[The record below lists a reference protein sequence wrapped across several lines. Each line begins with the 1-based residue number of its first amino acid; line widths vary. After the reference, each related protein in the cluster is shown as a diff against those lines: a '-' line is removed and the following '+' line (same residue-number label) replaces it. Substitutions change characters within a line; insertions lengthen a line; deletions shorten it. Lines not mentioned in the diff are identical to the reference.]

1 MANLTVK
8 AQKNPVALLAI
19 LLIAHMIAVSLN
31 RAPNRVGGMRYVQ
44 IWVMSA
50 LWPAQWAT
58 ARISSAISYGWSHYL
73 VVRDARS
80 ENDQL
85 RAERSELQAKLFA
98 AQEQVKLADQLR
110 AFKEWQATQR
120 YPTTI
125 ARVIARDAD
134 RWFNSVVINQGTI
147 AGVQKNQPVV
157 TPDGLVGRV
166 ILVGPTI
173 ARVLLLSDE
182 RHGTGA
188 IIGQL
193 ADSRLLGVV
202 KGKNESRCEMRFV
215 STPEKVASGEIVM
228 TSGQDGI
235 YPRGLVIGRVRRPE
249 GESATTQ
256 TSIEVEPAAPLDK
269 LDLVAVLV
277 VPPDGVRAQ
286 VAELTE
292 AEKKEKEKEAP
303 GRKRR

>member
-31 RAPNRVGGMRYVQ
+31 RAPNRVGGMRYIQ
-44 IWVMSA
+44 IWVSSA

-73 VVRDARS
+73 VVRDARA

-85 RAERSELQAKLFA
+85 RAERSELQAKLLA
-98 AQEQVKLADQLR
+98 AQEQFKLADSFR
-110 AFKEWQATQR
+110 AFKEWQATQS

-134 RWFNSVVINQGTI
+134 QWFNSVVINQGTI

-193 ADSRLLGVV
+193 AESRLLGVV

-215 STPEKVASGEIVM
+215 STPEKIASGEIVM

-256 TSIEVEPAAPLDK
+256 TAIEVEPAAPLDK
-269 LDLVAVLV
+269 LDLVAVLM
-277 VPPDGVRAQ
+277 VPPDRVRAQ